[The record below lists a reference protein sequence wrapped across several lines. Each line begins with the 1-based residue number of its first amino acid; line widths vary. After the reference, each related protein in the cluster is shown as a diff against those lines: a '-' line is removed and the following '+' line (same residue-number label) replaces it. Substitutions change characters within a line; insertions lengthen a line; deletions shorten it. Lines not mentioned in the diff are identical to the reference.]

1 VPTIQRRR
9 SKTLKKLIVAALL
22 AMTLL
27 ALCGCAAS
35 SSSTE
40 SRYPGFGTPNATL
53 DTFFTSRMKKDF
65 ETTWQ
70 AYYKHYSDKVTKA
83 EFLQHSNE
91 DPSVLTA
98 YAIKSLDQ
106 SSDTSATAQVSL
118 TFKSSVATQS
128 ARQVDVTEQLVN
140 ESGKWRIAVW

>member
-1 VPTIQRRR
+1 M
-9 SKTLKKLIVAALL
+9 KKLAAAVLV
-22 AMTLL
+22 AMTLV
-27 ALCGCAAS
+27 ALFGCSAKPGGGQS
-35 SSSTE
+35 G
-40 SRYPGFGTPNATL
+40 YPGFNTPRATL

-83 EFLQHSNE
+83 EFLQHSKE

-98 YAIKSLDQ
+98 YAVKSVDQ

-118 TFKSSVATQS
+118 IFKTNNPTAPTTHT
-128 ARQVDVTEQLVN
+128 DVTEQLVN
-140 ESGKWRIAVW
+140 ENGQWRIAVW